1 MAKQMLFIFF
11 PYPYNLAYSYVW
23 IYSGKKKLFFY
34 HLLSASK
41 YLSSSFTVYYMAEL
55 IHIKNY
61 QRFYRYSHKNI
72 NNKNYWGFSSIIYT
86 NWLNWFVFFEFKWIL
101 SMILFIE
108 FPMPKIWPI
117 KCIPKMISMYVK
129 CSRLYI
135 RVVIS
140 YVNPIQWVNHHR
152 FHRLGR
158 YEYHHRNLVLHTK
171 RPGKN
176 TKKEHQLIEIYL
188 FFLISVWLTLITW
201 AWACPLTTEWLC
213 LDERKTSVTGS
224 VDASFHVVFTV
235 VACKRSAIKT
245 FNSKRMIN

>member
-1 MAKQMLFIFF
+1 M
-11 PYPYNLAYSYVW
+11 NLNEFCRW
-23 IYSGKKKLFFY
+23 IC
-34 HLLSASK
+34 
-41 YLSSSFTVYYMAEL
+41 
-55 IHIKNY
+55 
-61 QRFYRYSHKNI
+61 
-72 NNKNYWGFSSIIYT
+72 
-86 NWLNWFVFFEFKWIL
+86 
-101 SMILFIE
+101 FIE

-140 YVNPIQWVNHHR
+140 YVIPIQWVNHHR

-171 RPGKN
+171 RPEKIQQ
-176 TKKEHQLIEIYL
+176 KEHQLIEIYL
-188 FFLISVWLTLITW
+188 FFISVWLTLITW